1 MVGGVKELAILAT
14 VIALALVYDRV
25 RVSAIFFFSFR
36 KPHVCFSIIQCYR
49 APLLFS
55 IYLVGGLSALAIL
68 AIPDGE
74 VGAKVVA
81 YIIAQVLSGQE
92 QASLFPPGA
101 GNETVSSRKRSRR
114 DETISISSRLVS

>member
-1 MVGGVKELAILAT
+1 MLCARL
-14 VIALALVYDRV
+14 Y
-25 RVSAIFFFSFR
+25 
-36 KPHVCFSIIQCYR
+36 IIQCYR

-81 YIIAQVLSGQE
+81 YIIAQVLSGQ
-92 QASLFPPGA
+92 
-101 GNETVSSRKRSRR
+101 K
-114 DETISISSRLVS
+114 